1 MRIFAIIFY
10 IVLSI
15 FVAYNLCSQKYK
27 IIGNIFQIAVVMSF
41 TYEHG
46 YKIFFKN
53 NEKMIFY
60 TAYLLPLITIILL
73 QIHTA
78 FDLKNILN

>member
-53 NEKMIFY
+53 NKKIIFY
-60 TAYLLPLITIILL
+60 TTYLLPLIIIILL
-73 QIHTA
+73 QIHIA
-78 FDLKNILN
+78 FDFKNISN